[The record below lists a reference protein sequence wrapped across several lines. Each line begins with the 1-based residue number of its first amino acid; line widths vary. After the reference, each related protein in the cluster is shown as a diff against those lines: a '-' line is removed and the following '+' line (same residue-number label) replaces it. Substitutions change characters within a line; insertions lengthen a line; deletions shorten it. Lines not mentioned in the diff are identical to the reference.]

1 MDAVQPAWCAP
12 EIQTLSETTCVADEA
27 PRGDGERRT
36 LVVFLHGVIAPKTTW
51 QWTQERAM
59 ARAAKAFHVT
69 VIMPQ
74 APYAAKGPQGMG
86 AGFAWPTAQAAQ
98 KEHEARI
105 LADLTRSR
113 RELEARAGRPFDDV
127 FVMGFSSGAYY
138 AASLALRGA
147 AHVDGYGLFAGGATL
162 GGPTAAARA
171 PIYVGVA
178 AKDGTTAKGSRGLA
192 ASLAAW
198 GWPHLKDE
206 RAIGHMFD
214 DVFVGHALAYLR
226 RAKAPGRRTAHR

>member
-1 MDAVQPAWCAP
+1 
-12 EIQTLSETTCVADEA
+12 
-27 PRGDGERRT
+27 
-36 LVVFLHGVIAPKTTW
+36 
-51 QWTQERAM
+51 M

-86 AGFAWPTAQAAQ
+86 AGFAWPTGHAAQ
-98 KEHEARI
+98 EEHEARI
-105 LADLTRSR
+105 LSELTHAR
-113 RELEARAGRPFDDV
+113 RELEAKAGRPFDDV

-147 AHVDGYGLFAGGATL
+147 ANVDGYGLFAGGAAL
-162 GGPTAAARA
+162 GGASATTRA

-178 AKDGTTAKGSRGLA
+178 AKDPTTAKGSRGLSG
-192 ASLAAW
+192 SLAAW
-198 GWPHLKDE
+198 GWPHLTDE

-214 DVFVGHALAYLR
+214 DVFVGHALTYLR
-226 RAKAPGRRTAHR
+226 RAKAPGRKAARR